1 MESPHKDSK
10 PDMCVCVCVC
20 VWERESERDRREE
33 TVKEIVYPQ
42 KSKDLSSF
50 SNTQFV
56 PNLYDYFLP
65 WSTKGEIL
73 KTSFKKDTKAGS
85 SKWMWIIKVVN
96 LNWELNYIKCYI
108 KKSIWH
114 VIEQTEISVV
124 RDSPHKNENC
134 LHLLTLESFQTWIHF
149 FLRLVTKEF
158 RVLFTFVVI
167 FVYTVEVKKV
177 RFGMTWRVGYPMDYP
192 FKVHSHNNSENFAC
206 KKGLLY
212 ISIV

>member
-1 MESPHKDSK
+1 
-10 PDMCVCVCVC
+10 MCVRER
-20 VWERESERDRREE
+20 ERESERDRREE
-33 TVKEIVYPQ
+33 TVKEIVYPPQ

-85 SKWMWIIKVVN
+85 SKWMWIIKVVH

-149 FLRLVTKEF
+149 LSSACNQRVSGPIHFCSNFCLYSGSKESQ
-158 RVLFTFVVI
+158 I
-167 FVYTVEVKKV
+167 WNDME
-177 RFGMTWRVGYPMDYP
+177 G
-192 FKVHSHNNSENFAC
+192 
-206 KKGLLY
+206 GLSYGL
-212 ISIV
+212 SF